1 MKTNRLIVVLLLLLF
16 PCFVMGQ
23 IGLSDLEGDYL
34 PIGKA
39 KVYGKLSVQRT
50 RNDTIRIIICD
61 TSLFR
66 NDDAKGAIM
75 LYQCGDRFLIQADN
89 AKGELLYNPAN
100 EMITISIQQSAS
112 SEPVVVSWQ
121 RVKAEV
127 GEVMV
132 FPNPTHDWA
141 VVQGESLRYVDV
153 YDSSGRK
160 MLSLV
165 ADDSEQMQIDLRRF
179 KSGVYVFQIR
189 QTDCVKTVRVVV
201 VQ

>member
-1 MKTNRLIVVLLLLLF
+1 MKTNRLLFGLLLLLL
-16 PCFVMGQ
+16 PCCVMGQ
-23 IGLSDLEGDYL
+23 IGLSDIEGDYQ

-39 KVYGKLSVQRT
+39 KVYGKLSIQRM
-50 RNDTIRIIICD
+50 RSDTVRIIICD

-66 NDDAKGAIM
+66 NDDGKGAIL

-100 EMITISIQQSAS
+100 EMITISMQQSAS

-132 FPNPTHDWA
+132 FPNPTQDWA
-141 VVQGESLRYVDV
+141 VVKGESLRYVDV
-153 YDSSGRK
+153 YDSLGRK

-189 QTDCVKTVRVVV
+189 QTDCVKTVSVVV

>member
-1 MKTNRLIVVLLLLLF
+1 MKTNRLLFGLLLLLL
-16 PCFVMGQ
+16 PCCVMGQ
-23 IGLSDLEGDYL
+23 IGLSDIEGDYQ

-39 KVYGKLSVQRT
+39 KVYGKLSIQRM
-50 RNDTIRIIICD
+50 RSDTVRIIICD

-66 NDDAKGAIM
+66 NDDGKGAIL

-100 EMITISIQQSAS
+100 EMITISMQQSAS

-121 RVKAEV
+121 RVKVEV

-153 YDSSGRK
+153 YDSLGRK

-201 VQ
+201 Q

>member
-89 AKGELLYNPAN
+89 AKGELLYNTAN
-100 EMITISIQQSAS
+100 EMITIIMQQSAL
-112 SEPVVVSWQ
+112 SEPMVVSWQ

-127 GEVMV
+127 GGVMV

-141 VVQGESLRYVDV
+141 VVKGELLRYVDV

-189 QTDCVKTVRVVV
+189 QTDCVNTVRLVV

>member
-89 AKGELLYNPAN
+89 AKGELLYNPAD
-100 EMITISIQQSAS
+100 EMITISMQQSAL
-112 SEPVVVSWQ
+112 SEPMVVSWQ

-141 VVQGESLRYVDV
+141 VVKGESLRYVDV

>member
-1 MKTNRLIVVLLLLLF
+1 MKTNRLLFGLLLLLL
-16 PCFVMGQ
+16 PCCVMGQ
-23 IGLSDLEGDYL
+23 IGLSDIEGDYQ

-66 NDDAKGAIM
+66 NDDGKGAIM

-100 EMITISIQQSAS
+100 EMITISMQQSAS

-132 FPNPTHDWA
+132 FPNPTHGWA

-153 YDSSGRK
+153 YDSLGRK